1 MSLFLKREVRLYFF
15 LKSPAALDFISLL
28 CNYYMVTCL
37 LKGVLNNIQQ
47 LLFRVTCNIVGGSY
61 FSANS
66 LSRVHILTRDPNK
79 YGGRWQFLFKVTFDL
94 F

>member
-1 MSLFLKREVRLYFF
+1 MSLFLKREVGLYFF
-15 LKSPAALDFISLL
+15 LKCPAALDFVSLL
-28 CNYYMVTCL
+28 YNYYMVTCF
-37 LKGVLNNIQQ
+37 LKSVLNNIQQ
-47 LLFRVTCNIVGGSY
+47 LLFRVTCNILGGSY

-66 LSRVHILTRDPNK
+66 LSRVHILTRDQNK